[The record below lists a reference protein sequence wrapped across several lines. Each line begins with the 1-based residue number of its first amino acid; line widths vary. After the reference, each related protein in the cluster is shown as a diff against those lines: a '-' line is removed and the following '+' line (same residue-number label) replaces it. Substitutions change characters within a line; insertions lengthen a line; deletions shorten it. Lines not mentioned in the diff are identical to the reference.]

1 MKLIISYLIFGI
13 IAYIACSI
21 ACVILKIETKR
32 YELFAYL
39 FLWPVYSVLKFIQIH
54 RIVRKLAQE
63 RERKEREEAEKR
75 RQEREQRRRDFFRR
89 YDYDI

>member
-1 MKLIISYLIFGI
+1 M
-13 IAYIACSI
+13 CSI
-21 ACVILKIETKR
+21 ACVILKIETRR

-39 FLWPVYSVLKFIQIH
+39 FLWPVYSVLKFIQIY
-54 RIVRKLAQE
+54 RRERELTQE
-63 RERKEREEAEKR
+63 RERKEREEREEAEKR

>member
-13 IAYIACSI
+13 IAYMACSI
-21 ACVILKIETKR
+21 ACIILKIETKR

-54 RIVRKLAQE
+54 RRERELAQE
-63 RERKEREEAEKR
+63 RERKEHEEAEKR
-75 RQEREQRRRDFFRR
+75 RQEREQRRRDFFRIDR
-89 YDYDI
+89 YDI